1 MGKFSRQP
9 LLAKPAGQCPF
20 KNTFPPIIIIILCI
34 SLSNIA
40 LAVCSLVMCL
50 PDKLTIGHSC
60 WAAEKTPQIKKCP
73 TSPAAAIYTHPSTL
87 GPRQR
92 LFIHP
97 WKSVM
102 WRWKDKKLT
111 PRGFLWQVKKG
122 MEQQYCFIP
131 FKQVA
136 LLDWKTAV
144 REVEREKTQIFPSNT
159 FIGER
164 KKYIFLKQ
172 LSCWRCSPQSGPIL
186 CAKGSENREMLA
198 LPNAFQ
204 GREDNRG

>member
-1 MGKFSRQP
+1 
-9 LLAKPAGQCPF
+9 
-20 KNTFPPIIIIILCI
+20 
-34 SLSNIA
+34 
-40 LAVCSLVMCL
+40 
-50 PDKLTIGHSC
+50 
-60 WAAEKTPQIKKCP
+60 
-73 TSPAAAIYTHPSTL
+73 
-87 GPRQR
+87 
-92 LFIHP
+92 
-97 WKSVM
+97 M

-122 MEQQYCFIP
+122 MEQYCFIP

-186 CAKGSENREMLA
+186 CAKGSENTEMLA